1 MSLNKVTVTGTYV
14 DGEGNPLS
22 GTLQFAPSA
31 PLADSTDMKVV
42 RQAQVIFTLSAQ
54 GTFSAALYATDDA
67 SLVPSGWCW
76 TVKESISGLPA
87 ALWNFFLPASPAS
100 FTATSATPCVFT
112 AAGTDFA
119 DGTGVVLTGG
129 SLPAGFTASTT
140 YYVTG
145 ASGTSFSLAATA
157 GGSAITSTST
167 GSGTV
172 TAVQQDISSLIS
184 VALGQL
190 AYPFLEV
197 AGGTMSGPLTL
208 SGEPAAAL
216 QAAPKEYV
224 DAETTRAEAAE
235 AALSADFADAAPVLF
250 PTGVKTASVTA
261 AGSQFIPC
269 NATSSFTVTLPGAP
283 ETGTTVAVKL
293 VALTGSNQITVAAS
307 GSDVFN
313 VSGGSATMTLTRV
326 NQTVT
331 VQYSSGI
338 WYVLS
343 ADPALSLPLP
353 VSLGGTGSST
363 QNFAALLTPTAVKT
377 ANYTASDGDFV
388 ACDTSGGAFTVT
400 LPTAPANLAAVAVKM
415 INTASQPNA
424 VTISAAG
431 GAVFNKAGGSTSLT
445 LSMLGHGASLQ
456 YSSGSGIWYVLDD
469 DLPLGQLDTRYITW
483 FNVRAYGAAGNGTT
497 DDTAAIQAAITAA
510 GTAGGGTVFLP
521 HGNYKVSSTLNFTS
535 SGIAFVGEAT
545 EQVGSGSMINPT
557 GLGFTLFEA
566 TASWLVMRDITVKW
580 NTLTGAS
587 GGAAGPIGLWLNGA
601 NNTLLSNV
609 QFIHAYNGIL
619 VEGGGCQF
627 WNVDVELAAVADT
640 GRYGFCICGAA
651 GNPNSFNAYNCSAN
665 CDTSYT
671 GDGWVQCDGFSSVV
685 TYNCYAGSCRYGYW
699 STQNAG
705 PVSSGGTTP
714 SGAVMNLFCVEFSQ
728 TAMKLDYGNN
738 LMINGAQ
745 FDSSQT
751 SAGGIQI
758 ASTWSSGGLVR
769 SVTSSTGQVRAAST
783 ARHRSRW

>member
-42 RQAQVIFTLSAQ
+42 RQAQVSVTLSAQ

-331 VQYSSGI
+331 VQYSWESGTSCPPTRLFHCI
-338 WYVLS
+338 ARQPRRHRLVDAELRR
-343 ADPALSLPLP
+343 
-353 VSLGGTGSST
+353 
-363 QNFAALLTPTAVKT
+363 AALPDRSENSELHRQRRRFRGLRHQRRCVPRHAP
-377 ANYTASDGDFV
+377 A
-388 ACDTSGGAFTVT
+388 
-400 LPTAPANLAAVAVKM
+400 APANLAAVAVKM

-545 EQVGSGSMINPT
+545 EQVGSD
-557 GLGFTLFEA
+557 
-566 TASWLVMRDITVKW
+566 R
-580 NTLTGAS
+580 
-587 GGAAGPIGLWLNGA
+587 
-601 NNTLLSNV
+601 
-609 QFIHAYNGIL
+609 
-619 VEGGGCQF
+619 
-627 WNVDVELAAVADT
+627 
-640 GRYGFCICGAA
+640 
-651 GNPNSFNAYNCSAN
+651 
-665 CDTSYT
+665 
-671 GDGWVQCDGFSSVV
+671 
-685 TYNCYAGSCRYGYW
+685 
-699 STQNAG
+699 
-705 PVSSGGTTP
+705 
-714 SGAVMNLFCVEFSQ
+714 
-728 TAMKLDYGNN
+728 
-738 LMINGAQ
+738 
-745 FDSSQT
+745 
-751 SAGGIQI
+751 
-758 ASTWSSGGLVR
+758 
-769 SVTSSTGQVRAAST
+769 
-783 ARHRSRW
+783 